1 MYPNTKYAITS
12 CAKLMTNIFFNS
24 RYEQKV
30 SNVKRINLRNGGSI
44 PLPPDCYRSAGAQ
57 YKHKNNK
64 ELFIVFKGPSPVRA
78 GAGTV

>member
-1 MYPNTKYAITS
+1 MA
-12 CAKLMTNIFFNS
+12 NIFS
-24 RYEQKV
+24 TLRCEQKV

-64 ELFIVFKGPSPVRA
+64 ELFIVFKGPSPVLGGGSGDSLMVA
-78 GAGTV
+78 NTKNDN